1 MTGGDPMSE
10 QTTLHASCV
19 ALGRRALL
27 ITGTSGSGKS
37 SMALALMA
45 HGAQLVADDRTVVT
59 RQGDDLIASAPP
71 TIAGLIEARGIGI
84 LNAAPAGATPLFAV
98 LDLDQTETERLPEHR
113 ETDLLGQS
121 VPLLLRVETPHF
133 AAAVLQYLKAGRQD
147 Q

>member
-1 MTGGDPMSE
+1 MTGGNPITE
-10 QTTLHASCV
+10 QTILHASCV

-27 ITGTSGSGKS
+27 ITGASGSGKS

-45 HGAQLVADDRTVVT
+45 YGAQLVADDRTLVT
-59 RQGDDLIASAPP
+59 RQGDDLIAAAPP

-84 LNAAPAGATPLFAV
+84 LHAATVGATPLFAV
-98 LDLDQTETERLPEHR
+98 LDLDRTETERLPHHH

-121 VPLLLRVETPHF
+121 VPLLLRVATPHF
-133 AAAVLQYLKAGRQD
+133 TAALLQYLKAGRQD

>member
-1 MTGGDPMSE
+1 MTE
-10 QTTLHASCV
+10 QTILHASCV

-27 ITGTSGSGKS
+27 ITGASGSGKS

-59 RQGDDLIASAPP
+59 RQGDDLIAAAPP
-71 TIAGLIEARGIGI
+71 AIAGLIEARGIGI
-84 LNAAPAGATPLFAV
+84 LNADTIGATPLYAV
-98 LDLDQTETERLPEHR
+98 LDLDQTETERLPGHR
-113 ETDLLGQS
+113 ETTLLGQS